1 MLAIAGLVIWWL
13 ALTGVDLGGLGDL
26 GLVSVLP
33 LWAYLGF
40 IPLAGAFALMLARPQ
55 VPAWLGTFL
64 VVVLV
69 LVLYASSPW
78 LSGEPRMSP
87 SWRHL
92 GIIDYV
98 SRYGAVNPALDAYH
112 NWPGMFV
119 LASSL
124 ANAVGLDDLRPI
136 ALWAPVWFNLLYL
149 PALYVLLAGLTD
161 DRRAVWLAILLFY
174 VTNWIG
180 QDYFAPQALGFFGY
194 LVIAAVVVRWLA
206 ARDPAAPRAGAPP
219 GDSSPA
225 APVGRT
231 PIATSFEASPIAA
244 LLPATFRARAAE
256 VTGRVLAREPAAAEA
271 LSPARRAGL
280 VAVVLVTFTFVVSAH
295 QLTPFFILAG
305 TTVLVLALRLRPAA
319 LPVLM
324 GVLIAA
330 WISFMAVAFLI
341 GHFQNVAGYVGTL
354 AESLAANL
362 TGRLSG
368 SPEHRVVVYA
378 RLGFTGLVWVLAVIG
393 VSRRLSAG
401 RWDVTA
407 VALAFAPFPLFAVQA
422 YGGEMLLRIA
432 LFSLPFM
439 ALLAAFAFLPRGGER
454 PGAATVAA
462 IGVAAVVLMAGFM
475 LTRYGNE
482 RLETFSRDE
491 VAAVDEL
498 YRIAPPGSM
507 LVGISGNM
515 PWKATRYDEYRYRPI
530 GDETFYGKADELLV
544 TMAEHPAAS
553 YLIITR
559 AQEALS
565 EMILGVSAADWV
577 DFERQ
582 LLESD
587 LLEVIYRNPDAVI
600 ARYLPGGTSP

>member
-1 MLAIAGLVIWWL
+1 M
-13 ALTGVDLGGLGDL
+13 DLGRLGDL

-33 LWAYLGF
+33 AWAYLGF
-40 IPLAGAFALMLARPQ
+40 IPLAGAFALMVARPR
-55 VPAWLGTFL
+55 VPAWLGAFL
-64 VVVLV
+64 VIVLV
-69 LVLYASSPW
+69 LMLYASSPL

-92 GIIDYV
+92 GVIDYV
-98 SRYGAVNPALDAYH
+98 TRHGAVNPALDAYH

-124 ANAVGLDDLRPI
+124 ASAVGLDNLQPI
-136 ALWAPVWFNLLYL
+136 ALWAPVWFNLLFL

-161 DRRAVWLAILLFY
+161 DRRAVWLAIFLFY
-174 VTNWIG
+174 VANWIG

-194 LVIAAVVVRWLA
+194 LVIAAIVVRWLA
-206 ARDPAAPRAGAPP
+206 ARDPGAARAGAAPS
-219 GDSSPA
+219 DSSPA
-225 APVGRT
+225 AQVGRT

-244 LLPATFRARAAE
+244 LLPATFRGRAME
-256 VTGRVLAREPAAAEA
+256 IVGRVLARDPAAAEA
-271 LSPARRAGL
+271 LSPARRVGL
-280 VAVVLVTFTFVVSAH
+280 AAVVLASFTFVVSAH
-295 QLTPFFILAG
+295 QLTPFFVLAG
-305 TTVLVLALRLRPAA
+305 TTVLVLAFRLRPAA
-319 LPVLM
+319 LPVLL
-324 GVLIAA
+324 GVLIAS

-378 RLGFTGLVWVLAVIG
+378 RLAFTGLVWVVAVIG
-393 VSRRLSAG
+393 VVRRLSAG

-407 VALAFAPFPLFAVQA
+407 VALAVAPFPLFAVQA

-439 ALLAAFAFLPRGGER
+439 ALLAAFAFLPRGVER

-482 RLETFSRDE
+482 RLETFSQDE

-498 YRIAPPGSM
+498 YRIAPSGSL
-507 LVGISGNM
+507 LVGVSGNM
-515 PWKATRYDEYRYRPI
+515 PWKATRYDEYHYRPI
-530 GDETFYGKADELLV
+530 GDETFYGKPDELLA
-544 TMAEHPAAS
+544 TMAEHPVDS

-559 AQEALS
+559 AQAALS
-565 EMILGVSAADWV
+565 EMILGVPAVEWDS
-577 DFERQ
+577 FEHG
-582 LLESD
+582 LLASD
-587 LLEVIYRNPDAVI
+587 RLEVIYRNPDAVI
-600 ARYLPGGTSP
+600 ARYVPGGASP